1 MPSCTHQ
8 GQRRHGCRQGRLGH
22 PAECTQLAPGGELD
36 LATDA
41 CCGCH
46 ADGARLCRHSAKLL
60 HSGAAFL
67 GTTRANLLMLLGV
80 CKLLALLDLW
90 VVNAIPRVTCLC
102 VACMMGAPS
111 ATYHG
116 VLASHQYLCRVLAHR
131 PCTRVY
137 TDWFAH
143 GLGRSGHLLP
153 PRHRRRPAAARAH
166 VRRYAIRCT
175 HTHGARHLVL
185 TARLQAASLS
195 TRGCIPTRMQRL
207 QPYP

>member
-1 MPSCTHQ
+1 M
-8 GQRRHGCRQGRLGH
+8 
-22 PAECTQLAPGGELD
+22 APDGELD

-67 GTTRANLLMLLGV
+67 GTTRANVLMLLGV

-116 VLASHQYLCRVLAHR
+116 VLASHQYLCRVLAHTGHAHACILTGL
-131 PCTRVY
+131 P
-137 TDWFAH
+137 TDLA
-143 GLGRSGHLLP
+143 GLVTYCHHAIADDLP
-153 PRHRRRPAAARAH
+153 PPALMCADMLFDARTPTEL
-166 VRRYAIRCT
+166 AI
-175 HTHGARHLVL
+175 
-185 TARLQAASLS
+185 
-195 TRGCIPTRMQRL
+195 
-207 QPYP
+207 

>member
-90 VVNAIPRVTCLC
+90 VVNAIPRVTCIC

-116 VLASHQYLCRVLAHR
+116 VLASHQYLRYVLAHR

-137 TDWFAH
+137 TDWLAH
-143 GLGRSGHLLP
+143 GLWQVWSP
-153 PRHRRRPAAARAH
+153 TATTPSPTTCRRPRSCAPICYSMHAH
-166 VRRYAIRCT
+166 PRSSPFGPHRT
-175 HTHGARHLVL
+175 
-185 TARLQAASLS
+185 TAS
-195 TRGCIPTRMQRL
+195 CKPID
-207 QPYP
+207 